1 MSFLKGIQNKVSN
14 TINQT
19 GSGKQQEQQDDRSLA
34 TLLDRQ
40 QRAELS
46 ILVSEITEAMRKEL
60 IRVFDEKLPPRQPP
74 RKTEEEDAAVE
85 LSKLT
90 VSDAGTVEDSKGPGQ
105 SESTFKDPDRPTS
118 SEEAEDSAMQSQ
130 DHEAEAVL
138 IKNATPEIEALRS
151 AALAFFDTWAESV
164 ILRIGEVVNSR
175 DHPDQPQRPQHKQS
189 PHSEST
195 QPIFEPTSRQESV
208 SQQIKT
214 LFQPISTPLQKISH
228 LERSAIVNAV
238 LLLLLSLESYRAHSR
253 TLLIC
258 LCSSLNV
265 TPAELSKMEKDTA
278 LGLLKIAETTGN
290 KPAAMDASA
299 STAKAQAASST
310 ARKWKIGAAGV
321 AGAALIGITGGLAAP
336 LLAAGVGTL
345 MGGLGLGATAAA
357 GYLGALAGNAA
368 LVGGLFGAYG
378 ARMTS
383 QTMDKFA
390 KEIEDFAFIP
400 IDEEAEKADQQER
413 QKAAA
418 TSSTT
423 ATSAPPLP
431 PRQEPSHRSS
441 LIQQRRDSAELKR
454 QQAIQKERESTS
466 HRLRLTI
473 GISGWLTHPSQVTSP
488 WLVLSHPSTNPS
500 TSTTTSTE
508 SSGAEPFALR
518 FELSSLLA
526 LGSALQDLVLSQ
538 AWSQLR
544 KELIKRTVL
553 AALYSALMAPLA
565 IRKVIRLAD
574 SPFGI
579 AKIRAMKAGEVLAD
593 ALIERVQGE
602 RPVSLIGMSLG
613 GRVLYSCL
621 LTLARRH
628 AFGLVENVV
637 FMGAACP
644 SDEAAWRSMRAVVS
658 GRVVNVFSTKDYILA
673 LLYRT
678 SSAQMG
684 VAGLQ
689 AIEGVVGVES
699 FDASEV
705 VGGHLRY
712 MGLTGKVLEM
722 VGWED
727 LDEAE
732 VKRRE
737 EEGAEAGVGSEV
749 VEAEKGDEHGDE
761 NDAKK

>member
-1 MSFLKGIQNKVSN
+1 MSFLKGIQSKVSN
-14 TINQT
+14 TINSS

-40 QRAELS
+40 QRAELT
-46 ILVSEITEAMRKEL
+46 ILVSQVIEIMRNES
-60 IRVFDEKLPPRQPP
+60 IRVFDEKLPAPP
-74 RKTEEEDAAVE
+74 SKKAETDDAAVE

-90 VSDAGTVEDSKGPGQ
+90 VADTGAVVDPSEADQAGSKG
-105 SESTFKDPDRPTS
+105 KDGEKSITA
-118 SEEAEDSAMQSQ
+118 EEAEANAIQSQ
-130 DHEAEAVL
+130 ADEAEATL
-138 IKNATPEIEALRS
+138 IKNATPELRALRS

-164 ILRIGEVVNSR
+164 ILRVGEVVNSR
-175 DHPDQPQRPQHKQS
+175 DHQDQPQSQQHKLSLQ
-189 PHSEST
+189 PEST
-195 QPIFEPTSRQESV
+195 EPAFRPTPGQQSVQRTLKLVFPPTSTSLKQ
-208 SQQIKT
+208 
-214 LFQPISTPLQKISH
+214 LSH

-253 TLLIC
+253 TLLIR
-258 LCSSLNV
+258 LCTSLDITV
-265 TPAELSKMEKDTA
+265 AELSNMEKDTA
-278 LGLLKIAETTGN
+278 LGLLKIAEATGN
-290 KPAAMDASA
+290 KPSAMDASA
-299 STAKAQAASST
+299 STAKAQEASST

-336 LLAAGVGTL
+336 LIAAGVGTV

-383 QTMDKFA
+383 RTMDKFA

-400 IDEEAEKADQQER
+400 IDEEAEKVDREER
-413 QKAAA
+413 QRNTA
-418 TSSTT
+418 SSE
-423 ATSAPPLP
+423 SAPPPLP
-431 PRQEPSHRSS
+431 PRGSPSHRSS
-441 LIQQRRDSAELKR
+441 LIEQRRNSAEQKR
-454 QQAIQKERESTS
+454 QAAAQKERESNR
-466 HRLRLTI
+466 HRLHLTI
-473 GISGWLTHPSQVTSP
+473 GISGWLTSPSQVTSP
-488 WLVLSHPSTNPS
+488 WLVLSHPSTQPN
-500 TSTTTSTE
+500 TD

-518 FELSSLLA
+518 WELSALLA
-526 LGSALQDLVLSQ
+526 LGSALRDLVLSQ

-565 IRKVIRLAD
+565 IRKVIKLVD

-621 LTLARRH
+621 LTLARRQ

-644 SDEAAWRSMRAVVS
+644 SDEEAWRSIRSVVS
-658 GRVVNVFSTKDYILA
+658 GRVINVFSTQDYILA

-678 SSAQMG
+678 SSAQFG
-684 VAGLQ
+684 IAGLQ
-689 AIEGVVGVES
+689 RIEGVVGVES

-705 VGGHLRY
+705 VGGHLKY
-712 MGLTGKVLEM
+712 MGLTGRVLEM

-727 LDEAE
+727 LDERE
-732 VKRRE
+732 VKRRAE
-737 EEGAEAGVGSEV
+737 EAEKDEV
-749 VEAEKGDEHGDE
+749 VEAEEGSDDEDDRG
-761 NDAKK
+761 KKK